1 MGIITMMIW
10 IGVSQLYEFDL
21 VIDLRKIREIY
32 EKNNNKIIA
41 DLKNLNN
48 EKNQSMNLAH
58 LSRQIFSFNLIF
70 IDCDISS

>member
-1 MGIITMMIW
+1 MIW
-10 IGVSQLYEFDL
+10 IKLSYEKS
-21 VIDLRKIREIY
+21 VRESFW
-32 EKNNNKIIA
+32 KNNNKIIA

>member
-1 MGIITMMIW
+1 MIIW
-10 IGVSQLYEFDL
+10 IKLSYEKS
-21 VIDLRKIREIY
+21 VRESFW
-32 EKNNNKIIA
+32 KNNNKIIA